1 MEWRDEGIIIGGRR
15 YGETSLILEV
25 MTREHGRHAGLVRGG
40 RSKRMQPLLQPGNV
54 VEIVWRARLEE
65 HLGSYA
71 VETTRQRAAQLMVD
85 PASLHGLNL
94 VLAHLRLLA
103 EREPHRALYD
113 AAQTLLDLLDR
124 PDLAPAL
131 LVRFE
136 LALLADCGFGL
147 DLKECAATGRRDD
160 LIYVSPKSA
169 RAVSRAAGEPYKNRL
184 LPLPGFLQGPA
195 HEAGSLDEVDAGF
208 RLMAFFLERDLF
220 GPRGLP
226 LPAARDA
233 YLALIRRRA
242 DLAVRAGHEPK
253 PDATPT
259 DDLAVASN

>member
-15 YGETSLILEV
+15 YGETSLVLEV

-40 RSKRMQPLLQPGNV
+40 RSKRLQPLLQPGNV

-85 PASLHGLNL
+85 PASLQGLNL

-113 AAQTLLDLLDR
+113 AAQALLDLIDR
-124 PDLAPAL
+124 PDVAPEL

-147 DLKECAATGRRDD
+147 DLDECAATGRRDE

-169 RAVSRAAGEPYKNRL
+169 RAVSRGAGEPYKDRL
-184 LPLPGFLQGPA
+184 LPLPGFLHSPA
-195 HEAGSLDEVDAGF
+195 REAASPDEVDAGF
-208 RLMAFFLERDLF
+208 RLTAFFLERNLF
-220 GPRGLP
+220 APRGLP
-226 LPAARDA
+226 LPPARDA
-233 YLALIRRRA
+233 YLLLIRRQAARA
-242 DLAVRAGHEPK
+242 ANASGDPK
-253 PDATPT
+253 PDATPA
-259 DDLAVASN
+259 DSLAVASN